1 MPDPGSRGSLFDAS
15 VSWLSTG
22 CGWRQARR
30 ARRRRTRRV
39 GKARNVAAGADR
51 SRQAGHARLRRLLV
65 GIGQLHRPGA
75 LVAGVDLEEAGTVEA
90 ACQAV
95 LGALDGEL
103 LVARTHEGLP

>member
-1 MPDPGSRGSLFDAS
+1 MRDLRSRGFLFDAS
-15 VSWLSTG
+15 VSWLATG
-22 CGWRQARR
+22 RCGWRQARR

-75 LVAGVDLEEAGTVEA
+75 LVTGVDLEEAGAVEA
-90 ACQAV
+90 ARQAV
-95 LGALDGEL
+95 LGALDGE
-103 LVARTHEGLP
+103 